1 MPKPRDFKTVD
12 VVSWRKRQLLKS
24 ALADAGDLETILD
37 LPCGD
42 ARFWPVYRDMGVSS
56 LVGAEV
62 SKGMLDVASG
72 NRLSWDFPEK
82 LMLTSAFDIELEDRS
97 VDFVACIDFYQ
108 HFQSKQG
115 QEKLLSEFGR
125 VSRGYLAL
133 SALLG
138 KGTEKQFTQSGFN
151 IEGFYDL
158 WPVFSTWRLYLLRKQ
173 N

>member
-1 MPKPRDFKTVD
+1 MPKPRDFRTAD
-12 VVSWRKRQLLKS
+12 FANWRKRQLLKK

-42 ARFWPVYRDMGVSS
+42 GRFWSVFRDVGVSS
-56 LVGAEV
+56 LVAAEV
-62 SKGMLDVASG
+62 SKGMLDVATE
-72 NRLSWDFPEK
+72 NRLSSDFPEK
-82 LMLTSAFDIELEDRS
+82 LILTSAFDFDLEDRS
-97 VDFVACIDFYQ
+97 VDFAACIDFYQ
-108 HFQSKQG
+108 HLASTKD

-133 SALLG
+133 SASIG
-138 KGTEKQFTQSGFN
+138 SSTEKQFTQSGFN

-158 WPVFSTWRLYLLRKQ
+158 WPVLSTWRLYLLRKQ